1 QREDSP
7 DPTVRRLFL
16 VSRRLYRRRDQKG
29 GQAPAHEADR
39 RGDGTRSLRM
49 DADRGGPNDRPPDA
63 VPPDRLPAGIRD
75 AVRTANVGE
84 ITQAFRAGNAA
95 YEVRARDGDRVFM
108 LRCSRPIEDG
118 RFLPNGAQGDR
129 Y

>member
-1 QREDSP
+1 
-7 DPTVRRLFL
+7 
-16 VSRRLYRRRDQKG
+16 
-29 GQAPAHEADR
+29 
-39 RGDGTRSLRM
+39 M
-49 DADRGGPNDRPPDA
+49 DADRGGPTDRPRDA

-95 YEVRARDGDRVFM
+95 YDVHTRDGDRVFM
-108 LRCSRPIEDG
+108 LRFSGPIADG